1 MSAQNFILLCANEFY
16 CYKVSGHLQG
26 REKVRFN
33 ETMIPFY
40 KVNMLNTNRKVIIKL
55 INIG

>member
-33 ETMIPFY
+33 ETMIPF
-40 KVNMLNTNRKVIIKL
+40 
-55 INIG
+55 